1 MSNDRLHAIRFAV
14 IAPKPTEFFHRKE
27 PSAAG
32 AATKKELEVKNRF
45 NHEAH
50 EEHEE
55 RSNVTAKNARDA
67 KKCRGGFQTRPTS

>member
-1 MSNDRLHAIRFAV
+1 MITR
-14 IAPKPTEFFHRKE
+14 KPTEFFHRKE

-32 AATKKELEVKNRF
+32 AATKKELEVKNRL

-55 RSNVTAKNARDA
+55 RSNVTANNLARQSRNQSDI
-67 KKCRGGFQTRPTS
+67 RERSGVIGSHD